1 MNTNKEATLK
11 KINKEFLKLSKLTLE
26 QLEILSQLLQ
36 QKESVISPEILKIIN
51 NNENNINKLDL
62 KLDDHIIKTI
72 VLYKPMA
79 SELRNLF
86 AMYRIVQNLERIADR
101 VIKMVS
107 LKQKIMDVELYAKIN
122 TKLNVLVNQSIS
134 MVQKALLS
142 FHKKDKN
149 IAVLIMEEELNFHNL
164 NSNLL
169 KTAVKEIDSQVD
181 AETLLLSLTDIR
193 SIISSLDRIGDHAHN
208 IAEAS
213 IYSIIGKNI
222 THQEIDKNQL

>member
-1 MNTNKEATLK
+1 MNTNKEVTLK
-11 KINKEFLKLSKLTLE
+11 KINKEFLKLSNLTLE

-36 QKESVISPEILKIIN
+36 QKESVISPEILKIIEK
-51 NNENNINKLDL
+51 NEKNINKLDL

-72 VLYKPMA
+72 VLYNPLA
-79 SELRNLF
+79 SELRSLF

-107 LKQKIMDVELYAKIN
+107 LKQKIMDVELYTKIIP
-122 TKLNVLVNQSIS
+122 KLNGLVKQTVS
-134 MVQKALLS
+134 MVQKAVFS
-142 FHKKDKN
+142 FQKNDKN
-149 IAVLIMEEELNFHNL
+149 IAVSIMKEELNFHNL

-169 KTAVKEIDSQVD
+169 NTAVKELELQVD
-181 AETLLLSLTDIR
+181 VETLLLSITDIR

-208 IAEAS
+208 IAEAT
-213 IYSIIGKNI
+213 IYSIVGKNF